1 MEISLVD
8 SHAHIFVKDFDQD
21 RHDVLSRADGA
32 GIKTILAPLDLLDA
46 AEKQKAFNFL
56 PSSPQIF
63 LAAGVHPHRAQEFQ
77 ENCLAEIESLAV
89 QGKIMAIGEIGL
101 DYYYHFS
108 PPEAQ
113 KRAFLQQ
120 LLLAQALKL
129 PVIIHSRQAA
139 EDVLSLVKQSNF
151 SQGGV
156 LHCFT
161 ENYFLAEEMMKL
173 GFFISFSGII
183 TFPRA
188 PELRATAVKIPKDYL
203 LVETD
208 APYLTPHP
216 LRKKT
221 KRNEPAFLTETVQ
234 FLAAVREVK
243 VDELAL
249 HLRKN
254 FQRCFR
260 VKDNLM

>member
-1 MEISLVD
+1 MAITLID
-8 SHAHIFVKDFDQD
+8 SHAHLFMKDFDVD
-21 RHDVLSRADGA
+21 RDEVLSRAHGA
-32 GIKTILAPLDLLDA
+32 GIKTILVPLELLDA
-46 AEKQKAFNFL
+46 EEKDKALNFAC
-56 PSSPQIF
+56 PSPQIF
-63 LAAGVHPHRAQEFQ
+63 LAAGVHPHRAQEFR
-77 ENCLAEIESLAV
+77 ENCLSEIETLASKR
-89 QGKIMAIGEIGL
+89 KIIAVGEIGL

-129 PVIIHSRQAA
+129 PVIIHTRQAA
-139 EDVLSLVKQSNF
+139 EDVLNLVKQSNF

-188 PELRATAVKIPKDYL
+188 QNLRTTAVKIPLDKV

-216 LRKKT
+216 RRKKT
-221 KRNEPAFLTETVQ
+221 KRNEPAYLSETVQ
-234 FLAAVREVK
+234 FLAELREVQIN
-243 VDELAL
+243 ELVS
-249 HLRKN
+249 HLDNN
-254 FQRCFR
+254 FHRCFLANAR
-260 VKDNLM
+260 PS